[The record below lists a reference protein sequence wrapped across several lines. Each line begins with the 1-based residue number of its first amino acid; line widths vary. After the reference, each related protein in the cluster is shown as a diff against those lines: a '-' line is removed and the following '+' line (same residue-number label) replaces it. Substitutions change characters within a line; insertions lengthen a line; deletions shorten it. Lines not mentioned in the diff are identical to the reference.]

1 MLQTKYGQHQRRF
14 ILATLVI
21 ALLPLVLL
29 GWLIY
34 DDFSSIYRER
44 LQEQLKSRAQSHSQL
59 VDIFLQERK
68 AILFALVE
76 SHTLEQLGKSVRLQS
91 ILSSINQQVGGFL
104 DIGIIDNN
112 GDHVAYVG
120 PYALEEKNY
129 YEQPW
134 FVKTMARGMY
144 ISDVFLGYREVPHFV
159 ICVKKQADNPWILRA
174 TIDSEVF
181 NRLVRTAQV
190 GKTGD
195 AFIVNRQGIL
205 QTDSRFHGEVLG
217 DSGVNAI
224 DFGQG
229 TTLLALKKPTDV
241 SQAKPTE
248 SNRILSAMVD
258 SGTTFYAGSWLKD
271 DTWLLVIT
279 QQASEGLE
287 KLFVAQKYGI
297 LIILLGGVAIVV
309 ISLVA
314 ARISVHKLQEIDKQI
329 YEMNAQ
335 LTQSDKLAALGK
347 MAAGLAHEINNP
359 LAIIAE
365 SAGWLED
372 LLDEE
377 EVKKLDTYPDFRNVV
392 DKMEHH
398 VDRARRVIHNMLHF
412 ARRME
417 PRLDRVDVNQVL
429 VQTIDLLQ
437 NHARINNIDIKTN
450 LDENLPIISC
460 DQSQLQQVF
469 LNIINNAVDAIGS
482 NGTVKVQTSKEK
494 ENIRIQIQDDG
505 PGMPEHVR
513 KKIFDPFFTTKEREK
528 GTGLGLSVTY
538 NIVQQM
544 NGTIDVQSVENK
556 GTTFTI
562 YIPITNN
569 ENI

>member
-1 MLQTKYGQHQRRF
+1 MLQTKYGQHQRHF
-14 ILATLVI
+14 ILATLFISLV
-21 ALLPLVLL
+21 PLALL

-34 DDFSSIYRER
+34 YDFATIYRER
-44 LQEQLKSRAQSHSQL
+44 LEEQLLSRAESHAQSI
-59 VDIFLQERK
+59 DIFLRERQ
-68 AILFALVE
+68 AILFALAE
-76 SHTLEQLGKSVRLQS
+76 THTVAELGKRQKLQK
-91 ILSSINQQVGGFL
+91 ILALINKQAGGFL
-104 DIGIIDNN
+104 DIGVINN
-112 GDHVAYVG
+112 QGEHVAYVG
-120 PYALEEKNY
+120 PYALENKNY
-129 YEQPW
+129 YDQPW
-134 FVKTMARGMY
+134 FAKVMTQGSY
-144 ISDVFLGYREVPHFV
+144 ISDVFLGYRGVPHFV
-159 ICVKKQADNPWILRA
+159 VCVKSQAQEPWILRA

-190 GKTGD
+190 GQTGD
-195 AFIVNRQGIL
+195 AFILNSQGIM
-205 QTDSRFHGEVLG
+205 QTKSRFHGEIMSEA
-217 DSGVNAI
+217 DINPAN
-224 DFGQG
+224 FGQG
-229 TTLLALKKPTDV
+229 TTLLTKKT
-241 SQAKPTE
+241 SQGK
-248 SNRILSAMVD
+248 V
-258 SGTTFYAGSWLKD
+258 FYAGSWLKAGS
-271 DTWLLVIT
+271 WLLVIS
-279 QQASEGLE
+279 QQASEGLGQ
-287 KLFVAQKYGI
+287 LFVAQKFGI
-297 LIILLGGVAIVV
+297 TVIILGALAIVI
-309 ISLVA
+309 ISLIA
-314 ARISVHKLQEIDKQI
+314 AKISVHRLQEMDKQI

>member
-429 VQTIDLLQ
+429 VQTIELLQ
-437 NHARINNIDIKTN
+437 NHARINNIDITTD
-450 LDENLPIISC
+450 LDESLPIISS

-482 NGTVKVQTSKEK
+482 DGTVKVQTNMEK
-494 ENIRIQIQDDG
+494 EHIRIQIQDDG

-544 NGTIDVQSVENK
+544 NGSIDVQSAENK

-569 ENI
+569 QNI

>member
-1 MLQTKYGQHQRRF
+1 
-14 ILATLVI
+14 
-21 ALLPLVLL
+21 LPLVLL

-429 VQTIDLLQ
+429 VQTIELLQ
-437 NHARINNIDIKTN
+437 NHARINNIDITTD
-450 LDENLPIISC
+450 LDESLPIISS

-482 NGTVKVQTSKEK
+482 DGTVKVQTNMEK
-494 ENIRIQIQDDG
+494 EHIRIQIQDDG

-544 NGTIDVQSVENK
+544 NGSIDVQSAENK

-569 ENI
+569 QNI

>member
-104 DIGIIDNN
+104 DIGIINNN

-217 DSGVNAI
+217 DSEVKAI

-314 ARISVHKLQEIDKQI
+314 ARISVHKLQEIDKQV

-365 SAGWLED
+365 SAGWMED

-377 EVKKLDTYPDFRNVV
+377 EVKKLDAYPDFRNVV

-398 VDRARRVIHNMLHF
+398 VERARRVIHNMLHF

-437 NHARINNIDIKTN
+437 NHARINNIDIETN
-450 LDENLPIISC
+450 LDESLPIISS

-482 NGTVKVQTSKEK
+482 NGTVKIQTSKGK
-494 ENIRIQIQDDG
+494 EHIRIEIQDDG
-505 PGMPEHVR
+505 PGMSEHVR

-544 NGTIDVQSVENK
+544 NGSIDVQSAENK

-562 YIPITNN
+562 YLPITNN
-569 ENI
+569 EYI

>member
-1 MLQTKYGQHQRRF
+1 
-14 ILATLVI
+14 
-21 ALLPLVLL
+21 
-29 GWLIY
+29 
-34 DDFSSIYRER
+34 
-44 LQEQLKSRAQSHSQL
+44 
-59 VDIFLQERK
+59 
-68 AILFALVE
+68 
-76 SHTLEQLGKSVRLQS
+76 
-91 ILSSINQQVGGFL
+91 
-104 DIGIIDNN
+104 
-112 GDHVAYVG
+112 
-120 PYALEEKNY
+120 
-129 YEQPW
+129 
-134 FVKTMARGMY
+134 
-144 ISDVFLGYREVPHFV
+144 
-159 ICVKKQADNPWILRA
+159 
-174 TIDSEVF
+174 
-181 NRLVRTAQV
+181 
-190 GKTGD
+190 
-195 AFIVNRQGIL
+195 
-205 QTDSRFHGEVLG
+205 
-217 DSGVNAI
+217 
-224 DFGQG
+224 
-229 TTLLALKKPTDV
+229 
-241 SQAKPTE
+241 
-248 SNRILSAMVD
+248 MVD

-429 VQTIDLLQ
+429 VQTIELLQ
-437 NHARINNIDIKTN
+437 NHARINNIDITTD
-450 LDENLPIISC
+450 LDESLPIISS

-482 NGTVKVQTSKEK
+482 DGTVKVQTNMEK
-494 ENIRIQIQDDG
+494 EHIRIQIQDDG

-544 NGTIDVQSVENK
+544 NGSIDVQSAENK

-569 ENI
+569 QNI